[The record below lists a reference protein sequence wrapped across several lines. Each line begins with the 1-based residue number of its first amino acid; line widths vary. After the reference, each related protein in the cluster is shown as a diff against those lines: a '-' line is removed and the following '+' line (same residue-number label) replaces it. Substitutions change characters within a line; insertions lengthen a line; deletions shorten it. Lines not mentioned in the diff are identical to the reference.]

1 MKLANFYEVKD
12 SENNSAFG
20 SESALETVR
29 FFRRLPNARV
39 VVTVWDTQSGED
51 MVLITDQID
60 VTSLILATISDQM
73 DKERAL

>member
-12 SENNSAFG
+12 SEGNSAFG

-39 VVTVWDTQSGED
+39 VVTVWDTSKGED
-51 MVLITDQID
+51 MVLVTDQID

-73 DKERAL
+73 DKANPL